1 VNSRSGGPTFQKH
14 VNNGRGNGSHYS
26 RGSNS
31 NSRMQPR
38 VIDNKF
44 DPFELDLKA
53 MRTRLEEL
61 EAKLKD
67 DR

>member
-1 VNSRSGGPTFQKH
+1 
-14 VNNGRGNGSHYS
+14 
-26 RGSNS
+26 
-31 NSRMQPR
+31 MQPR